1 MDVNNKKNSIHYC
14 IFEDKICP
22 YACKEGAVFQCKAPS
37 DDDMPCAKQEVKL
50 MASKVDVNKV
60 MEEVDSFKTEYPAY
74 NDETIS
80 DYIQLLDD
88 FSPAEKTLFIRKLG
102 Y

>member
-1 MDVNNKKNSIHYC
+1 
-14 IFEDKICP
+14 
-22 YACKEGAVFQCKAPS
+22 
-37 DDDMPCAKQEVKL
+37 MPT
-50 MASKVDVNKV
+50 KVDVNKV

-74 NDETIS
+74 DDETIS
-80 DYIQLLDD
+80 DYIKLLDD